1 MHALRVIAVF
11 WILIL
16 LGAIALF
23 VAMGWFEDPVTLIL
37 ACVFL
42 PLACVFPAAVAW
54 KYPFIRIRGQDD
66 ELFKQM
72 YSRPCADC
80 EAQAQSRALAESRTA
95 PELAESRRPP
105 MPRANTTL

>member
-23 VAMGWFEDPVTLIL
+23 VSMGWFEDPVTLIL
-37 ACVFL
+37 ACVF
-42 PLACVFPAAVAW
+42 PAAVAW
-54 KYPFIRIRGQDD
+54 KYHFIRIRGQDD

>member
-54 KYPFIRIRGQDD
+54 KYPFVRIRGQDD
-66 ELFKQM
+66 ELCGAASSLVFLCVR
-72 YSRPCADC
+72 SFVF
-80 EAQAQSRALAESRTA
+80 
-95 PELAESRRPP
+95 
-105 MPRANTTL
+105 